1 MEKEVHKKSEDSNY
15 YNLFQSEPSKSNYSI
30 QMHDSDLPPIYQSV
44 DHSAPVGFSNPI
56 YESLAGEHTEGIYEE
71 MNENN
76 PFKEDV
82 DALNV
87 PTPIHP
93 TGTQMDKE
101 NPFDI

>member
-1 MEKEVHKKSEDSNY
+1 MEKEVYKMSEDSNY
-15 YNLFQSEPSKSNYSI
+15 YNPCQSEPSKINCST

-71 MNENN
+71 KSVNN

-82 DALNV
+82 EC
-87 PTPIHP
+87 
-93 TGTQMDKE
+93 TGCGNF
-101 NPFDI
+101 NPSYCYADG